1 MSSHSHA
8 LAHSPH
14 CCIGAH
20 PARAQSG
27 RCSTRARRL
36 TSAARVARSANVS
49 AVLAALLAIPKPAL
63 VRMRAAMDR
72 AARLLDAGPRGRMAE
87 LVLAQ
92 FIRVADR
99 EVESAPRAT
108 RTPLPVQRCVG
119 PLRPTA
125 QECSAPPQIIVPPTT
140 RTRT

>member
-1 MSSHSHA
+1 MLLPTSASAPTPAA
-8 LAHSPH
+8 LRA
-14 CCIGAH
+14 AYAA
-20 PARAQSG
+20 PARASHLG
-27 RCSTRARRL
+27 
-36 TSAARVARSANVS
+36 RVAIPSANVS
-49 AVLAALLAIPKPAL
+49 AVLAALLAVPTPAL

-87 LVLAQ
+87 VVLEQ
-92 FIRVADR
+92 FIRVAGR

-125 QECSAPPQIIVPPTT
+125 QECSAPPQIIVPTT